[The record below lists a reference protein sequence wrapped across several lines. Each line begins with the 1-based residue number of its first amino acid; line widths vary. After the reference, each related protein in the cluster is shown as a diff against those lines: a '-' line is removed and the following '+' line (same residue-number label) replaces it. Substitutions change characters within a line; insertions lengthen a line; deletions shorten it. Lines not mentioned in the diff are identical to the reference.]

1 MEDFEKWEDDVIM
14 TEPEEPLI
22 DLTHEETNMDSMF
35 LPQMTIEECYAYK
48 SMSLKVLPMTGSSS
62 WSKRNK
68 ASITA
73 AKSWPDDKHDT
84 PREGWIS

>member
-22 DLTHEETNMDSMF
+22 DLTHEETTNMYMDSMF

-62 WSKRNK
+62 
-68 ASITA
+68 
-73 AKSWPDDKHDT
+73 
-84 PREGWIS
+84 